1 MIDKQ
6 FEKEEFKKSVKENV
20 KFLYRKTLEE
30 ATQEQIFQ
38 AVSYTVKDVII
49 DNWLKSQKAYE
60 KQDPKIVY
68 YMSMEFLMGRA
79 LGNNLIN
86 LGAYGEVKEALEE
99 LGLDINC
106 IEDQEPDPALGNGGL
121 GRLAACFLD
130 SLATLNYCAYGCGIR
145 YRYGMFKQ
153 EIRDGYQ
160 VEAPDNWLKNGSRKK
175 ISTDNSN
182 KINLLKNQLSE
193 IKQSQEK
200 IVNMLLDD
208 SFKSDM
214 KSLLNEKA
222 KKLSEE
228 SKAITEKIEDLESE
242 ENEIISVIN
251 LSQKWKNANTDERKA
266 VCNVLIHKIFICED
280 GTCEVVWNI

>member
-1 MIDKQ
+1 M
-6 FEKEEFKKSVKENV
+6 
-20 KFLYRKTLEE
+20 
-30 ATQEQIFQ
+30 
-38 AVSYTVKDVII
+38 
-49 DNWLKSQKAYE
+49 
-60 KQDPKIVY
+60 VY
-68 YMSMEFLMGRA
+68 
-79 LGNNLIN
+79 NLIAEK
-86 LGAYGEVKEALEE
+86 L
-99 LGLDINC
+99 
-106 IEDQEPDPALGNGGL
+106 Q
-121 GRLAACFLD
+121 
-130 SLATLNYCAYGCGIR
+130 SL
-145 YRYGMFKQ
+145 K
-153 EIRDGYQ
+153 
-160 VEAPDNWLKNGSRKK
+160 GSRKK

-208 SFKSDM
+208 NFESDM

-228 SKAITEKIEDLESE
+228 SKAITKKIEDLESE

-251 LSQKWKNANTDERKA
+251 LSQKWKNANADERKA